1 MANSGSGAARHY
13 AQAAFDVARE
23 QRDVPGW
30 ERELSILQVILE
42 DPDVAAAF
50 RNPQLDDAR
59 RVGLAV
65 TIADGQEPLLRPEA
79 VNFLKLLVLARRTGL
94 IGPIRD
100 SFEDLVAAA
109 AGRVD
114 LEVVCARELSPEEQ
128 EGIRRELAAK
138 TARDVHIEIKVDP
151 RIVGGLV
158 IRQGDRVTD
167 GSVRRRLQEL
177 REQLV
182 AK

>member
-1 MANSGSGAARHY
+1 VTTTGSGAARHY
-13 AQAAFDVARE
+13 ARAAFDVARE

-30 ERELSILQVILE
+30 ERELETLQVILE

-59 RVGLAV
+59 RVGLAI
-65 TIADGQEPLLRPEA
+65 TITDDQGLRPEA

-94 IGPIRD
+94 IAAIRD
-100 SFEDLVAAA
+100 SFEDLVAEA

-114 LEVVCARELSPEEQ
+114 LEVVSGRELTAAEVES
-128 EGIRRELAAK
+128 IRAALTAKAGRE
-138 TARDVHIEIKVDP
+138 TSVQIKIDP
-151 RIVGGLV
+151 QIVGGLI

-167 GSVRRRLQEL
+167 GSVRRRLHEL

-182 AK
+182 AR